1 MLSVNGNDKMTF
13 SNFISRLS
21 WRQILLHSIAFWF
34 FIHAFETFS
43 YLKDTKLIELYRH
56 SNEQITET
64 TLEKNGMSVSN
75 MSDLLIG
82 ASVAGFIGLGVSFI
96 ISLAISIKRHWL
108 WVNSMI
114 ALLIMFIPVRF
125 GYLHWHYLKEIFWA
139 PGQIF
144 NNTKIEFILNGI
156 ILLTIGLLIFFWRL
170 SNRFIRNNKPV
181 AA

>member
-1 MLSVNGNDKMTF
+1 MTLN
-13 SNFISRLS
+13 NFISRLS

-43 YLKDTKLIELYRH
+43 YLRDTKLIELYRH
-56 SNEQITET
+56 SNDQITET

-82 ASVAGFIGLGVSFI
+82 ASVAGFIGLCVAFI

-125 GYLHWHYLKEIFWA
+125 GYLHWHYLKEIFWF
-139 PGQIF
+139 PGLIF
-144 NNTKIEFILNGI
+144 SNTKIEFIINGI

-170 SNRFIRNNKPV
+170 SNRFIRNNRPV